1 MHEKDLDLLKKIQ
14 SYFGVGYLSK
24 PASNMIQYRVQ
35 AVKDLKVIFQHFDKY
50 PLISQKQGDYLL
62 FKNVLDLIENKEHL
76 TMEAVKASMNNGL
89 SDVLK
94 VAFPGIVPV
103 NRDKIP
109 ISVSSINPYWLAG
122 FVLFFLTLFLSEI
135 TKKKLGEGCFLV
147 SIKASKTTSL
157 KKAVQL
163 KFKICQHKR
172 DEQLLINIV
181 DFLGFGRIY
190 KVNEAGIE
198 ILVTKF
204 TDIIN
209 LLALFKEYPLQGAK
223 SKDWL
228 DFCTIVELM
237 QNKAHLSASGLDQ
250 ICKIKAGMNTG
261 RELL

>member
-1 MHEKDLDLLKKIQ
+1 
-14 SYFGVGYLSK
+14 
-24 PASNMIQYRVQ
+24 MIQYRVQ
-35 AVKDLKVIFQHFDKY
+35 ALKDLKVIFQHFDKY

-76 TMEAVKASMNNGL
+76 TMEGLRKILAVKASMNNGL

-122 FVLFFLTLFLSEI
+122 FVE
-135 TKKKLGEGCFLV
+135 GEGCFLV
-147 SIKASKTTSL
+147 NIKASKTTSL

-209 LLALFKEYPLQGAK
+209 LLTLFKEYPLQGAK

>member
-1 MHEKDLDLLKKIQ
+1 M
-14 SYFGVGYLSK
+14 
-24 PASNMIQYRVQ
+24 
-35 AVKDLKVIFQHFDKY
+35 
-50 PLISQKQGDYLL
+50 
-62 FKNVLDLIENKEHL
+62 
-76 TMEAVKASMNNGL
+76 
-89 SDVLK
+89 
-94 VAFPGIVPV
+94 
-103 NRDKIP
+103 
-109 ISVSSINPYWLAG
+109 
-122 FVLFFLTLFLSEI
+122 LFFLTLFLSEI

-190 KVNEAGIE
+190 
-198 ILVTKF
+198 

>member
-76 TMEAVKASMNNGL
+76 TMEGLRKILAVKASMNNGL

-109 ISVSSINPYWLAG
+109 ISVSSINPY
-122 FVLFFLTLFLSEI
+122 
-135 TKKKLGEGCFLV
+135 
-147 SIKASKTTSL
+147 
-157 KKAVQL
+157 
-163 KFKICQHKR
+163 
-172 DEQLLINIV
+172 
-181 DFLGFGRIY
+181 
-190 KVNEAGIE
+190 
-198 ILVTKF
+198 
-204 TDIIN
+204 
-209 LLALFKEYPLQGAK
+209 
-223 SKDWL
+223 
-228 DFCTIVELM
+228 
-237 QNKAHLSASGLDQ
+237 
-250 ICKIKAGMNTG
+250 
-261 RELL
+261 